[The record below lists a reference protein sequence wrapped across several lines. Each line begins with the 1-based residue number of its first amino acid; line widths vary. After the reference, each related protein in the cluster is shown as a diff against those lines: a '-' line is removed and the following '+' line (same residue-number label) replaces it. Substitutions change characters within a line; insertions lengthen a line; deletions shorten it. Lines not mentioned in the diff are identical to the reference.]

1 MIPGFSYDT
10 HSTKT
15 ANGTAGANIAYCV
28 AGSGPALL
36 LLHGFPQ
43 THMMWAEIAPKLAT
57 HLTVICADLRGYGA
71 TSKPYG
77 TEQYSFRCMA
87 SDQLSLMSSLGFEQ
101 FHIAGHDRGGRGA
114 HRLALDAP
122 LRTISLTMMDIVP
135 THHLLDRLQ
144 QNVAKLYYHWF
155 FLAQPAPFPER
166 LITADPDYYY
176 QSCLLGWGAAQLTDF
191 PPDQLAAYRQA
202 WRKPETIRAMC
213 EDYRAALSC
222 DFDLDAS
229 DLGRQVTCSALV
241 LSGAD
246 GVMNQT
252 LT

>member
-10 HSTKT
+10 HSTKA

-57 HLTVICADLRGYGA
+57 HLTVICADLRGHGA

-101 FHIAGHDRGGRGA
+101 FHIAGHDGGGQVA

-122 LRTISLTMMDIVP
+122 LRAISLTMMDIVP
-135 THHLLDRLQ
+135 THYLLDRLQ
-144 QNVAKLYYHWF
+144 QNV
-155 FLAQPAPFPER
+155 EES
-166 LITADPDYYY
+166 YY
-176 QSCLLGWGAAQLTDF
+176 QWVFGST
-191 PPDQLAAYRQA
+191 R
-202 WRKPETIRAMC
+202 TI
-213 EDYRAALSC
+213 S
-222 DFDLDAS
+222 
-229 DLGRQVTCSALV
+229 
-241 LSGAD
+241 
-246 GVMNQT
+246 
-252 LT
+252 